1 MIRKCTK
8 PGLPVLLYIAL
19 TLWASCACI
28 YYFIKDIEDL
38 SVVKLISL
46 VAFCVAIVCV
56 LCLVVFRRFK
66 VVVVILIAALIGC
79 SLGSLGSADV
89 RGKANLV
96 SEPEQE
102 LLVTLSADAKVSTL
116 GKSATCSILL
126 QNGKRLNATCY
137 FNEDVDLLTSETIK
151 VKSKLKSLSTNSSE
165 YAYFQGV
172 SASLTVKDFEVVR
185 DNFAINTIVDLRR
198 STIHNFE
205 AFGGSQSG
213 ILQALVCGYR
223 NTIQASGNYEK
234 YKICGLA
241 HMVAVSGAHLGIVVM
256 LLMQLLKLVK
266 ASKKLNIIVCS
277 IFVVFYCIF
286 AGIPISAVRAAI
298 MVVLSLFSYFGR
310 RSAAPLNALAICIIA
325 FITLDP
331 VTSVSVSLF
340 LSTASTFSILVF
352 SRLIESWFERAPEWV
367 KNLVVAPVALTTSAN
382 IATLP
387 FSAAL
392 FSQLST
398 IALVSNIL
406 VTPFFGFACSSGV
419 ALAVL
424 SLLLPRLT
432 GIFVCI
438 AKVITYPLTSIIDFL
453 SAVPYASIAVSLDV
467 IEMLILS
474 VVIIVVLYLW
484 WPKLRLKQAL
494 VGVGG
499 IAIIFACFISV
510 SPVFESDE
518 IVMLDIGQGDSILFK
533 SGGKHFL
540 IDTGTNDSELREE
553 IAKNSIHRLDGVL
566 ITHHDDDHM
575 GSLTSLASYC
585 EIGDVF
591 ISSQAFICG
600 CKNCEA
606 MITDVDSVSKSGG
619 VHGVSVG
626 DRIGVGKFNLCVIS
640 PDTFSDEGGNA
651 DSIVL
656 KCERAGGEFV
666 ALFGGDAEAETLS
679 QLVKEQKIGDI
690 DILKVSHHGSK
701 KSVDADVL
709 KTLKPEVSLISVGA
723 KNRYGH
729 PSNECLTY
737 LKDANSKVFRTDTQG
752 EITVSFRGDNY
763 SVVAEK

>member
-19 TLWASCACI
+19 ALWASCACT

-46 VAFCVAIVCV
+46 ATFCVAVVCALSLLVFRSFKVIVV
-56 LCLVVFRRFK
+56 LVIACLV
-66 VVVVILIAALIGC
+66 GC

-102 LLVTLSADAKVSTL
+102 LLIRLTTDAKASTL
-116 GKSATCSILL
+116 GKSATCSVTL
-126 QNGKRLNATCY
+126 NSGKRLNATCY
-137 FNEDVDLLTSETIK
+137 FDEDVDLLTSETIK
-151 VKSKLKSLSTNSSE
+151 VKGKLKTLSTNSSE
-165 YAYFQGV
+165 YAYMQGI
-172 SASLTVKDFEVVR
+172 SASLTVKDYEVVR
-185 DNFAINTIVDLRR
+185 DNLVVDTILDLRK
-198 STIHNFE
+198 STIRNFE
-205 AFGGSQSG
+205 AFGGSQAG

-223 NTIQASGNYEK
+223 NTIQSNGVYEK

-256 LLMQLLKLVK
+256 LLMQILRLVK
-266 ASKKLNIIVCS
+266 ASRKMNIIICS

-310 RSAAPLNALAICIIA
+310 RSAAPLNALAICIIV

-352 SRLIESWFERAPEWV
+352 SKLIESWFEGASEKV
-367 KNLVVAPVALTTSAN
+367 KELVIEPVALTTSAN

-398 IALVSNIL
+398 IALVSNVL
-406 VTPFFGFACSSGV
+406 VTLLFGFACSSGV
-419 ALAVL
+419 ALGIL
-424 SLLLPRLT
+424 SLLLPGFT
-432 GIFVCI
+432 DIFVCI
-438 AKVITYPLTSIIDFL
+438 AKVITYPLTWLIDLL
-453 SAVPYASIAVSLDV
+453 SAVPYAAIAVSLDV
-467 IEMLILS
+467 IGMLILS

-484 WPKLRLKQAL
+484 WPKLKLKQAL
-494 VGVGG
+494 VGAGG
-499 IAIIFACFISV
+499 IVILFACVIFVAPI
-510 SPVFESDE
+510 FETDE

-575 GSLTSLASYC
+575 GSLASLATYC
-585 EIGDVF
+585 DIGDVF
-591 ISSQAFICG
+591 ISSQAYFCG
-600 CKNCEA
+600 CKNCKA
-606 MITDVDSVSKSGG
+606 MIADVDSVSKSGG

-626 DRIGVGKFNLCVIS
+626 DRIGVGKFNLLVIS
-640 PDTFSDEGGNA
+640 PATFRDEGGNA

-656 KCERAGGEFV
+656 KCEREGGGFV
-666 ALFGGDAEAETLS
+666 ALFGGDAEIDTLS
-679 QLVKEQKIGDI
+679 ELIKEQIIGDI

-701 KSVDADVL
+701 KSVDDDVL

-729 PSNECLTY
+729 PSNECLTS
-737 LKDANSKVFRTDTQG
+737 LNNIKSKVFRTDMQG
-752 EITVSFRGDNY
+752 EITVSFSGNNY
-763 SVVAEK
+763 NVVAEK